1 MSPPM
6 RPRPRCHDCKGPYS
20 IYQVHDAVWLEA
32 FPSYPRDVIDA
43 HARGEQLLLC
53 FDCLERRLGRFL
65 GLSDFPECIAN
76 SGVFF
81 GYRLRSRT
89 P

>member
-1 MSPPM
+1 M
-6 RPRPRCHDCKGPYS
+6 RPRPRCFDCKGKYS
-20 IYQVHDAVWLEA
+20 IYHVNDEVWLQA
-32 FPSYPRDVIDA
+32 LPSYPRDVIDA

-53 FDCLERRLGRFL
+53 FDCLERRLGRPL
-65 GLSDFPECIAN
+65 TLQDFPECIAN

-81 GYRLRSRT
+81 GYLLRSRV